1 MTRYEERLFR
11 ILCEIFQG
19 TCYVAPQVQLS
30 KLLNH
35 KVKGQNWQGALS
47 HIDRKS
53 VDFVLLREQDLSVI
67 CAIELDDWTH
77 NLRSRKD
84 RGNEVDK
91 LFKSAPILLFL
102 LCFPIIPK
110 IGTLTAE
117 SQSRP
122 IKVYL

>member
-1 MTRYEERLFR
+1 
-11 ILCEIFQG
+11 
-19 TCYVAPQVQLS
+19 VQLS

-47 HIDRKS
+47 HINRKS
-53 VDFVLLREQDLSVI
+53 VDFVLLREQDLSAI

-91 LFKSAPILLFL
+91 LFRSVLILLFL